1 MSKKVS
7 YANQSAEQLADQ
19 LTQLRKEQMN
29 LRFQK
34 AAGQLEKPTRWREVR
49 KGIARIHTAIAKLA
63 KGETKS
69 SKKGA

>member
-1 MSKKVS
+1 MSKKQS
-7 YANQSAEQLADQ
+7 YANQSAEQLASQ
-19 LTQLRKEQMN
+19 LTELRKEQMN

-49 KGIARIHTAIAKLA
+49 KAIARVHTAISAVAKSA
-63 KGETKS
+63 T